1 MLIHSFVLFHSLQ
14 CLSFDTEP
22 DSIWNTSKGYIDK
35 LKQGIRSSWEDNDS
49 NGMWIH
55 HFMIL
60 QMIHPVFI
68 QWNDPVTFQ
77 NNNNAAIIKARTNRD
92 REKYISCFGEPPR
105 YKYVWI
111 GVVNDENKDN
121 DGELDRDEE

>member
-22 DSIWNTSKGYIDK
+22 DSIWNTSKGCIDK

-68 QWNDPVTFQ
+68 QWNAPVKFQ
-77 NNNNAAIIKARTNRD
+77 NNNNAAIIKARYNRD

-105 YKYVWI
+105 CKYVWL
-111 GVVNDENKDN
+111 GVVNDESQDG
-121 DGELDRDEE
+121 DGELDRDED

>member
-1 MLIHSFVLFHSLQ
+1 M
-14 CLSFDTEP
+14 EWP
-22 DSIWNTSKGYIDK
+22 RY
-35 LKQGIRSSWEDNDS
+35 
-49 NGMWIH
+49 
-55 HFMIL
+55 
-60 QMIHPVFI
+60 VF
-68 QWNDPVTFQ
+68 TFQ

-111 GVVNDENKDN
+111 GVVNHDESKDK